1 MKEHKRRERY
11 WQYYHI
17 GHTTEILFLIT
28 TIADLVKRNP
38 CPRPA
43 KNGRGRPPVH
53 SDDKMDFIC
62 LLMVALNLP
71 YRGIEK
77 WLLVLKIP
85 WNEPVPDHTTIS
97 RHLQTIPQD
106 WLDSILAETAR
117 RCMEAVGWTEGSL
130 GADSS
135 AVETDRYGLVT
146 RLNGKEGIPVETLQ
160 KIYLKYHIV
169 AILGLQIILKS
180 MITSSNVNDSP
191 MLPKMLEGIEEQNLD
206 LGRSVLNAD
215 RGYDSDE
222 NCGKVFG
229 MGMTPNIRQRK
240 NAVNS
245 DRSSR
250 RRAAEIFDPQEYK
263 KRPMIEGIF
272 GAEEA
277 KNHQLHCRFL
287 KEENRI
293 RLGAM
298 RAIGWNISVLNR
310 FVCANR
316 IGAKIPTYAA

>member
-1 MKEHKRRERY
+1 M
-11 WQYYHI
+11 

-28 TIADLVKRNP
+28 TLADLVRKNP

-43 KNGRGRPPVH
+43 KGGRGRPPVH

-62 LLMVALNLP
+62 LFMVAPNLT
-71 YRGIEK
+71 YRGVEK

-85 WNEPVPDHTTIS
+85 WNEPVPDHTTIA
-97 RHLQTIPQD
+97 RHLQTIPPD

-117 RCMEAVGWTEGSL
+117 RCMETVGWTEGSL

-146 RLNGKEGIPVETLQ
+146 RLNGKEGISVETLQ

-180 MITSSNVNDSP
+180 MITSSDVNDSP

-206 LGRSVLNAD
+206 LGRSVLDAD

-222 NCGKVFG
+222 NCRKVFD
-229 MGMTPNIRQRK
+229 MGMVPNIRQRR

-245 DRSSR
+245 DKPDR

-293 RLGAM
+293 RFGTM

>member
-1 MKEHKRRERY
+1 M
-11 WQYYHI
+11 

-28 TIADLVKRNP
+28 TLADLVRKNP

-43 KNGRGRPPVH
+43 KGGRGRPPVH

-62 LLMVALNLP
+62 LFMVALNLT
-71 YRGIEK
+71 YRGVEK

-85 WNEPVPDHTTIS
+85 WNEPVPDHTTIA
-97 RHLQTIPQD
+97 RHLQTIPPD

-117 RCMEAVGWTEGSL
+117 RCMETVGWTEGSL

-146 RLNGKEGIPVETLQ
+146 RLNGKEGISVETLQ

-180 MITSSNVNDSP
+180 MITSSDVNDSP

-206 LGRSVLNAD
+206 LGRSVLDAD

-222 NCGKVFG
+222 NCRKVFD
-229 MGMTPNIRQRK
+229 MGMVPNIRQRR

-245 DRSSR
+245 DKP
-250 RRAAEIFDPQEYK
+250 DV
-263 KRPMIEGIF
+263 
-272 GAEEA
+272 
-277 KNHQLHCRFL
+277 
-287 KEENRI
+287 
-293 RLGAM
+293 
-298 RAIGWNISVLNR
+298 SVH
-310 FVCANR
+310 VIWA
-316 IGAKIPTYAA
+316 